1 MDERRELSRL
11 LDGVELAMRKLEI
24 RYEQYFGGVEK
35 REPMKARETLALQI
49 RKLTN
54 RHITQTS
61 VRFRLQNLAT
71 RFHSYS
77 GHWDRILRLL
87 DEGKFERGAGRIS
100 PPSAPLPPQAPA
112 EDTYDRVYNALVD
125 AYKSSAGHKPPQ
137 RQQVDAFLDQQK
149 EKIREKFGDRDVEFQ
164 VVTEDGKPKIK
175 VRAKK
180 MS

>member
-1 MDERRELSRL
+1 MDERRELDRL
-11 LDGVELAMRKLEI
+11 LNGVEQAMRKLEI

-35 REPMKARETLALQI
+35 REPMKDREDLAQKI

-54 RHITQTS
+54 RHIIQTS
-61 VRFRLQNLAT
+61 IRFRVQNLAT

-87 DEGKFERGAGRIS
+87 DEGKFERGAGRVS
-100 PPSAPLPPQAPA
+100 APSAPPLQQAPA
-112 EDTYDRVYNALVD
+112 EDNYDRVYNDLLD
-125 AYKSSAGHKPPQ
+125 AYKTTDGHKPPQ
-137 RQQVDAFLDQQK
+137 RHQVETFLDQQR

-164 VVTEDGKPKIK
+164 VVTEAGKPKIK

-180 MS
+180 